1 MDALL
6 TEALLAEALLAEALL
21 AEAPLAETPGTVSVV
36 PVGFITPAS
45 VSAGGG
51 CLKH

>member
-1 MDALL
+1 MDAP
-6 TEALLAEALLAEALL
+6 LAEALL
-21 AEAPLAETPGTVSVV
+21 AEAPLAEALEVVSVT
-36 PVGFITPAS
+36 PVGFIPPAS